1 VLQWTA
7 RHPDREDEIH
17 WKWTSSGE
25 YTTKS
30 AYQIQFDESFAKIKI
45 FPIWKARAET
55 LLHPEILT
63 PNNLSKRNWLHD
75 PICKLCGIEL
85 ETPNHLCKDCPYSKQ
100 VWSQLKRW
108 LHLSVLDSVAM
119 TGSIHGFWRKCRA
132 KFYFWWNVWKERNRR
147 TFQQKSLQP
156 NQVALL
162 CKDDIQRYQFA
173 ARPTVQ
179 QE

>member
-1 VLQWTA
+1 M
-7 RHPDREDEIH
+7 
-17 WKWTSSGE
+17 
-25 YTTKS
+25 
-30 AYQIQFDESFAKIKI
+30 
-45 FPIWKARAET
+45 PIWKAQAEPKCHFFAWT
-55 LLHPEILT
+55 LLHKKILT
-63 PNNLSKRNWLHD
+63 ANNLTKRNWPNG
-75 PICKLCGIEL
+75 PICKLCGIEP

-108 LHLSVLDSVAM
+108 LHLSVLNSVAM
-119 TGSIHGFWRKCRA
+119 MTSIHGFWRKCRA
-132 KFYFWWNVWKERNRR
+132 KFYKRQRKMIDGIMIYFWWNIWKERNRR
-147 TFQQKSLQP
+147 TFQQKSLQA